1 MNVMTHKLLFLAA
14 WQSNS
19 CILEHLVYRDL
30 EEIVYQS
37 FVCVCVSGGKKLVD
51 ILGLL
56 LKQHTE
62 E

>member
-1 MNVMTHKLLFLAA
+1 MTHKLLFLAA
-14 WQSNS
+14 WQSNI

-37 FVCVCVSGGKKLVD
+37 LVCVCQVAKTLVD
-51 ILGLL
+51 NLGLL